1 MNKRGQMY
9 ILAAIILSIAIFSVM
24 KVTNKFVSPSE
35 DNFDFFV
42 ENFNGE
48 RSYVM
53 NLGVLEDKEG
63 GTVYYLK
70 NPTGKPGLLELFQ
83 QFGINTGIVLVEY
96 NNGWIVSNFLGE
108 DVGANCEGCDSFIIP
123 SSAENIASVS
133 FSVTKG
139 EKKWMVGG
147 EWEPAG
153 KYYTHDFGDK
163 ESVTVTI
170 NENDYVFSKPLGG
183 NKNVESLIFKNVG
196 KNYVKVVKI

>member
-24 KVTNKFVSPSE
+24 KVTNKFVSPNE

-53 NLGVLEDKEG
+53 NLGVLEDREG
-63 GTVYYLK
+63 GSIYYLK
-70 NPTGKPGLLELFQ
+70 NPIGKTGLLELFQ

-108 DVGANCEGCDSFIIP
+108 DVKAGCDGCDSFVIP
-123 SSAENIASVS
+123 SSDEDIASVS
-133 FSVTKG
+133 FSVSKG
-139 EKKWMVGG
+139 ENN
-147 EWEPAG
+147 
-153 KYYTHDFGDK
+153 
-163 ESVTVTI
+163 S
-170 NENDYVFSKPLGG
+170 
-183 NKNVESLIFKNVG
+183 
-196 KNYVKVVKI
+196 